1 MTADSTNY
9 IALPDG
15 WQPSWIQSEIVEA
28 ETRIVVACCGRRVG
42 KTWVGVLWTIDRI
55 CQRVARRLEEIR
67 DGKARRWEGLGK
79 SAKVAKFL
87 QPDILVW
94 CVAPRETHLDDAK
107 SQFLR
112 LFTGDWSRF
121 LHPAFD
127 GGLYDRGHQL
137 WLLFSGVCVRIDFVP
152 AASEARM
159 VSKGL
164 DIVWID
170 EAGFVPN
177 DRFRA
182 LKPATMDRKSDIL
195 ATGTPSLGDSHW
207 FTRLAASGL
216 TSDHERY
223 NAHISEKDPEVT
235 TFIADTFTHA
245 ALPEARTEAI
255 REEAFWGKDFADL
268 WLRADWRTK
277 GRHVFPMWRPDLHVV
292 QYTTGRGWRVG
303 GRPLPR
309 PDHVW
314 GAVDWSGGA
323 APGAATVVH
332 VWRRHPLSPLDPR
345 PLMVIVED
353 SQGKQAYTDD
363 GWWGILRS
371 LDQRWGVDRWVG
383 DPHSPHLITQAR
395 GAGLYVEPGPHADK
409 AGRINVVAGL
419 LHHDPSKSVSPAL
432 LVSDRCTHVPRQF
445 AQYSW
450 RVSRDGAV
458 QDQPRQYDDHCLDC
472 IAMLAGEIV
481 SGSGGIAIGGA
492 LYG

>member
-1 MTADSTNY
+1 MGDLKTVNL
-9 IALPDG
+9 ALPLG

-28 ETRIVVACCGRRVG
+28 KTRIVVACCGRRVG

-55 CQRVARRLEEIR
+55 VQRVSRRLEAI
-67 DGKARRWEGLGK
+67 ARGELPPWEGLGK

-112 LFTGDWSRF
+112 LFTGEWSRF

-137 WLLFSGVCVRIDFVP
+137 WLMFSRVCVRIDFVP

-170 EAGFVPN
+170 EAGFVGN
-177 DRFRA
+177 ERFRA
-182 LKPATMDRKSDIL
+182 LKPATMDRRADIL
-195 ATGTPSLGDSHW
+195 ATGTPSLGDQHW

-216 TSDHERY
+216 SSDHERY
-223 NAHISEKDPEVT
+223 NAHIAEKDPEVT

-245 ALPEARTEAI
+245 ALPEARSEAI

-277 GRHVFPMWRPDLHVV
+277 GRHVFPQWNPGLHCVPYETGKWWKLNGKRLDRPD
-292 QYTTGRGWRVG
+292 YTIGS
-303 GRPLPR
+303 
-309 PDHVW
+309 
-314 GAVDWSGGA
+314 VDWSGGA
-323 APGAATVVH
+323 APGAAVIAH
-332 VWRRHPLSPLDPR
+332 VWRRTPLSPDDPR
-345 PLMVIVED
+345 PLVVICED
-353 SQGKQAYTDD
+353 HQGKQAYTDD

-371 LDQRWGVDRWVG
+371 MDARWGVDRWIA
-383 DPHSPHLITQAR
+383 DPHSPHLISQAR
-395 GAGLYVEPGPHADK
+395 SAGIYCVNGPHADK
-409 AGRINVVAGL
+409 AGRINIIAGL
-419 LHHDPSKSVSPAL
+419 VHHDKEKSIVPAL
-432 LVSDRCTHVPRQF
+432 YVSTRCEHTPRQF
-445 AQYSW
+445 SQYSW
-450 RVSRDGAV
+450 QVTRDG
-458 QDQPRQYDDHCLDC
+458 QMTDRPRQYDDHCLDC
-472 IAMLAGEIV
+472 IAMISGEIST
-481 SGSGGIAIGGA
+481 SGSIAIGST